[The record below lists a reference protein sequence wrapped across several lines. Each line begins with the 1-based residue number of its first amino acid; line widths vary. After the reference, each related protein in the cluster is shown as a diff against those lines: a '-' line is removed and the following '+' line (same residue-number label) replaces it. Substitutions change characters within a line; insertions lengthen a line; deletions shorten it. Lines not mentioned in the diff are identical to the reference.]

1 MKKVFISIISICL
14 LFTLVVS
21 AFAYDYSGGERASV
35 FNDFAD
41 LVDQF
46 KEKELLTRLEEISEA
61 YKCEVAV
68 LTVSATGGK
77 DLTEFADDY
86 YDTFGFGYSKNDDGI
101 MLVVAMDIREYVFT
115 ANGRATEIFSD
126 DDFSFIENEFI
137 GFLGDE
143 NYYEAFSAFASSC
156 ESVLYNYQNG
166 GEGAI
171 PHGKD
176 NIPYPEPA
184 VDNNPIAEMFSIK
197 WIGISVIIGIV
208 IGFIYVTYLKS
219 QMKTVKRQP
228 AASEYIVPGSF
239 NLTQQRD
246 IYLYGNVKKTPKPKS
261 NNSSS
266 GKSSFG
272 GSARVSSSGRVHTG
286 TRGKF

>member
-1 MKKVFISIISICL
+1 MKKIFITVISILL
-14 LFTLVVS
+14 LFSLFIPAS
-21 AFAYDYSGGERASV
+21 AYDYSGGERASV

-46 KEKELLTRLEEISEA
+46 KEKELLNRLEEISET
-61 YKCEVAV
+61 YECEVAV
-68 LTVSATGGK
+68 LTVSTTSGK

-86 YDTFGFGYSKNDDGI
+86 YDTFGFGYSENDDGI
-101 MLVVAMDIREYVFT
+101 MLVITMDIREYVIT
-115 ANGRATEIFSD
+115 ANGTATEIFSD
-126 DDFSFIENEFI
+126 SDFVFIENEFI
-137 GFLGDE
+137 GFLKE
-143 NYYEAFSAFASSC
+143 EEYYDAFSAFASGC
-156 ESVLYNYQNG
+156 ESVLYNYLYGN
-166 GEGAI
+166 EDVV
-171 PHGKD
+171 PYGKD
-176 NIPYPEPA
+176 EIPDPEPA
-184 VDNNPIAEMFSIK
+184 ISNNPLSEMLSLK
-197 WIGISVIIGIV
+197 WIGVSVIIGIV
-208 IGFIYVTYLKS
+208 IGFIYLAFLKS
-219 QMKTVKRQP
+219 QMKSVKRQP